1 MRALVI
7 ALFFGLPLA
16 FPALAAD
23 SAQLT
28 VTGEGRVE
36 ATPDMATLSLGVTT
50 AAATATEAVNANSAQ
65 LTAVLEQLRA
75 EGIEER
81 DLQTSGLSLSANWQ
95 QPDGGATP
103 RITGYLAMNQLTVR
117 VRALETLGGVLDR
130 TIQDGANTFNGLTFG
145 LADPDPAMNE
155 ARKRAVADALA
166 RAKLLSEAAGVKL
179 GRVLSISEG
188 GGMGGPVPM
197 FRMAA
202 DSASPVPVAAG
213 EISTQASVTMV
224 FELLP

>member
-1 MRALVI
+1 MRALI
-7 ALFFGLPLA
+7 TALVFALPLA
-16 FPALAAD
+16 VPALAAD
-23 SAQLT
+23 SAQIT
-28 VTGEGRVE
+28 VTGEGRIE
-36 ATPDMATLSLGVTT
+36 AAPDMATLSLGVTT
-50 AAATATEAVNANSAQ
+50 TAATATEAVSANSAQ
-65 LTAVLEQLRA
+65 LTTVLDQLRA
-75 EGIEER
+75 AGIEER
-81 DLQTSGLSLSANWQ
+81 DLQTSGLSLSPNWQ
-95 QPDGGATP
+95 QPDGGGTP

-117 VRALETLGGVLDR
+117 VRALDTLGSVLDR
-130 TIQDGANTFNGLTFG
+130 TVRDGANTFNGLSFG
-145 LADPDPAMNE
+145 LADPDPAMDE

-166 RAKLLSEAAGVKL
+166 RARLLTEAAGVTL